1 MGADSAEAD
10 GIDYATGFCM
20 VKTVYTDATLA
31 TEASSGTPVYA
42 CAPAAVTELVV
53 CKNDTT
59 NTAMECYCDTAMCND
74 ITKCDCHTGDNY
86 TPYANT
92 AKNTDWAN
100 AENGAPPRGHR
111 HRLRHRPQRRRRLL
125 A

>member
-1 MGADSAEAD
+1 MNFLRKIKKNQS
-10 GIDYATGFCM
+10 I
-20 VKTVYTDATLA
+20 VSVA

-86 TPYANT
+86 TPYANKV
-92 AKNTDWAN
+92 KNTDWAN
-100 AENGAPPRGHR
+100 AENGAPREVIATAFATVLSAVGAFW
-111 HRLRHRPQRRRRLL
+111 LL
-125 A
+125 